1 MLSRSMRFMLIPVSA
16 CLILTAASTFAGGS
30 PPTSDVDCSSPRS
43 IRKDRDRDKD
53 KEPELPR
60 AERMIEG
67 LHKRMMGLRYLRH
80 DAVKNGDVE
89 TVRKVDDAIEAMVK
103 SLDGSF
109 PDLMQVVEQH
119 EAADRKADDQKSMS
133 GRDKRPDGM
142 TRRIGDGKPTTE
154 DMRKRMAE
162 KNREKID
169 RRTSDRPGSDAHSDG
184 SDN

>member
-1 MLSRSMRFMLIPVSA
+1 MLSRSKRFLLIPVSA

-30 PPTSDVDCSSPRS
+30 PPTSDIDRTSPRT
-43 IRKDRDRDKD
+43 IRKD

-89 TVRKVDDAIEAMVK
+89 TVRKIDDAIEAMVK

-109 PDLMQVVEQH
+109 PDLMRTVEEH
-119 EAADRKADDQKSMS
+119 EAADRQTDDQKNMS
-133 GRDKRPDGM
+133 GRDRHTDAM
-142 TRRIGDGKPTTE
+142 NRRTGDGRPTPE
-154 DMRKRMAE
+154 EMRKRTAE
-162 KNREKID
+162 RVRQKIEPRSSD
-169 RRTSDRPGSDAHSDG
+169 QTSGGDQTDDG
-184 SDN
+184 SN

>member
-1 MLSRSMRFMLIPVSA
+1 MLSRSKRFLLIPVSA

-30 PPTSDVDCSSPRS
+30 PPTSDIDRASPRS
-43 IRKDRDRDKD
+43 IRKD

-80 DAVKNGDVE
+80 DSVKKGDVE

-109 PDLMQVVEQH
+109 PELMQVVEQH
-119 EAADRKADDQKSMS
+119 QADDRKADDQKAVPS
-133 GRDKRPDGM
+133 RDKRTDGM
-142 TRRIGDGKPTTE
+142 NRRTGDVKPTPE
-154 DMRKRMAE
+154 EMRKRTAE
-162 KNREKID
+162 KARQKVERRSSDQSSGDD
-169 RRTSDRPGSDAHSDG
+169 RTKDSDH
-184 SDN
+184 